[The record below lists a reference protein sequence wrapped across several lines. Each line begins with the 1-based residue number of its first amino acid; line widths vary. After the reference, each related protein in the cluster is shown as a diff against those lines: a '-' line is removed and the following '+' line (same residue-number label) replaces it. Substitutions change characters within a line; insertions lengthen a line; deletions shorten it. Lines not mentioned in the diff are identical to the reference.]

1 MSGTVGSKTQFFKY
15 RIDLP
20 IGQTFIEYQGSNG
33 VNKKLEY
40 ILKAPTQLFIG
51 CATYGTII
59 LNGVLSYATNE
70 SCPGNTSC
78 NQDSTITNNGKC

>member
-1 MSGTVGSKTQFFKY
+1 MSGIVGPKTQFFQY

-20 IGQTFIEYQGSNG
+20 IGQTIIEYQDSDG
-33 VNKKLEY
+33 VNKKFEY
-40 ILKAPTQLFIG
+40 NLKAPSQVFIS

-59 LNGVLSYATNE
+59 LNGVLSFATNE

>member
-1 MSGTVGSKTQFFKY
+1 MSGTVGPKTQFFRY
-15 RIDLP
+15 IIDLP
-20 IGQTFIEYQGSNG
+20 IGQTIIEYQDSDG

-40 ILKAPTQLFIG
+40 DLRLSTQVFIS
-51 CATYGTII
+51 CVTYGTII

-70 SCPGNTSC
+70 SCPDNTSC

>member
-1 MSGTVGSKTQFFKY
+1 MSGTVGPKTQFFRY
-15 RIDLP
+15 RIDIP
-20 IGQTFIEYQGSNG
+20 IGQTIIEYQDSDG

-40 ILKAPTQLFIG
+40 NLKASTQVFIS

>member
-1 MSGTVGSKTQFFKY
+1 MSGTVGPKTQFFQY

-20 IGQTFIEYQGSNG
+20 IGQTIIGYQDSDG

-40 ILKAPTQLFIG
+40 NLKAPIQVFI

-59 LNGVLSYATNE
+59 LNGVLSFATNE
-70 SCPGNTSC
+70 SCPGNTTC
-78 NQDSTITNNGKC
+78 NQTSLITNNGKC

>member
-1 MSGTVGSKTQFFKY
+1 MSGTVGPKTQFFRY
-15 RIDLP
+15 IIDLP
-20 IGQTFIEYQGSNG
+20 ILETTIEYQDGDG
-33 VNKKLEY
+33 VNQKLY
-40 ILKAPTQLFIG
+40 YNLKAPSQVFIS

-59 LNGVLSYATNE
+59 LNCVLSFATNE